1 MQFYNSRAIERQAE
15 IMETLRLI
23 HSDHL
28 ARERSLAST
37 KWYRYRF
44 MSPFAATRHFAEL
57 YRERVR
63 AHVRRHY
70 DVERA
75 DKVQGL
81 SQNIFSNPSGSL
93 TQLWNARQ
101 RADELGVPYELLIE
115 FGLEFASRR
124 KWKHVPN
131 PVQLFGS
138 KGSDVA
144 WPLEFDK
151 FYTERYPGALNSICS
166 LPQYR
171 TENYRGLEAQ
181 EHFRSALYAHIG
193 EAAERWSL
201 VVARNCVETRH
212 LPIIQTMRLVP
223 PHLRSGV
230 ISEVR
235 HDLESG
241 LISKP
246 KKEVLPPIAY
256 MPGCF
261 GIPTAHDL
269 NVNQCAACP
278 HVANCGQFSAVVA
291 EKMKAAHGT
300 SAPVKDSSDN
310 KRRERDRIRQARRR
324 AKLKAASS
332 LYTGAPAS
340 V

>member
-28 ARERSLAST
+28 ARERSLANT

-44 MSPFAATRHFAEL
+44 MSPLAATRHFAEL

-81 SQNIFSNPSGSL
+81 SQSIFSNPSGSL

-144 WPLEFDK
+144 WPLEFEK
-151 FYTERYPGALNSICS
+151 FYGERYPGALNSVCD

-171 TENYRGLEAQ
+171 IENFRGLEAQ
-181 EHFRSALYAHIG
+181 EHFRSALYAQIA
-193 EAAERWSL
+193 EAERWPL

-223 PHLRSGV
+223 SHLRMGV
-230 ISEVR
+230 ISEIR
-235 HDLESG
+235 HDRGIG
-241 LISKP
+241 LFAQPSM
-246 KKEVLPPIAY
+246 EVLPPIAY

-261 GIPTAHDL
+261 GIPAAHDL
-269 NVNQCAACP
+269 NDNQCATCSHA
-278 HVANCGQFSAVVA
+278 AKCGQFSAVVA
-291 EKMKAAHGT
+291 EKMQAAHGT
-300 SAPVKDSSDN
+300 SSPVKDSSDS
-310 KRRERDRIRQARRR
+310 KRRKSDRIRQARRR
-324 AKLKAASS
+324 AKLRAASS
-332 LYTGAPAS
+332 LHTGASAS